1 MNARTMKAG
10 ARPRILLVEDDPVS
24 RELSAEL
31 LRAAGLDVT
40 TVPDGQTALDLLA
53 RSEPG
58 VDAVLMDCQMPG
70 MDGYETTRRLRR
82 DPRWR
87 GLPVIALTA
96 SATQEARERILAA
109 GMSACLIK
117 PLSVDRLFETLSRF
131 ALGARVAAPV
141 STDAALDALLARLS
155 ERLRTSDASAV
166 DLARALSQA
175 LERQPPP
182 PARLQLLRRVA
193 AAASGFRF
201 DEALALLSWD
211 AGAPAGAP
219 PA

>member
-1 MNARTMKAG
+1 MVLNGSWREIEAARDF
-10 ARPRILLVEDDPVS
+10 LVTQV
-24 RELSAEL
+24 LC
-31 LRAAGLDVT
+31 
-40 TVPDGQTALDLLA
+40 Q
-53 RSEPG
+53 EPG
-58 VDAVLMDCQMPG
+58 D
-70 MDGYETTRRLRR
+70 
-82 DPRWR
+82 
-87 GLPVIALTA
+87 
-96 SATQEARERILAA
+96 
-109 GMSACLIK
+109 
-117 PLSVDRLFETLSRF
+117 
-131 ALGARVAAPV
+131 
-141 STDAALDALLARLS
+141 
-155 ERLRTSDASAV
+155 V